1 MGAEQKDHNYS
12 TFKDTYLKYRKVVAE
27 WMLDV
32 CEHFTLHPTTTHAA
46 ICYLDRLQPH
56 EKFSRF
62 EWQMIAISCILMASK
77 YNECEDHVPDLHT
90 LEDITQ
96 QPIPNE
102 TVLQYELWALKRMGW
117 KLNARTAVCF
127 LCSYLRCGIFLES
140 DKARAGDDV
149 SEDDGSPCPSPS
161 VFISETN
168 PEVLTFLDAKA
179 GKLAKKIAAACILD
193 SSYKRFLASDV
204 AIAIVYVIRSQL
216 VEDAWSPELSKLGLP
231 GDPMEVESIGQIVS
245 MIAYA
250 EGVVSADSNRPFIQ
264 VPPRSSKGKEGS
276 NDSPTGVEELG
287 KIHSSSQPVEDRYSH
302 VTSIGSGGASVS
314 PGSKE
319 NRRPEVNAHA

>member
-32 CEHFTLHPTTTHAA
+32 CEYFTLHPTTTHAA

-77 YNECEDHVPDLHT
+77 YNECEDHVPDLST

-96 QPIPNE
+96 QAISNE

-117 KLNARTAVCF
+117 KLNARTPISFV
-127 LCSYLRCGIFLES
+127 CSYLRCGIILDS
-140 DKARAGDDV
+140 DRTRVSDEVTQSVFV
-149 SEDDGSPCPSPS
+149 SETDKD
-161 VFISETN
+161 VFAS
-168 PEVLTFLDAKA
+168 LDTKA
-179 GKLAKKIAAACILD
+179 GKLAKKIAATCILD
-193 SSYKRFLASDV
+193 SSFKRFLASDV

-216 VEDAWSPELSKLGLP
+216 VEEAWRAELSKLGLP
-231 GDPMEVESIGQIVS
+231 EDPMEIETVSQIVEMLS
-245 MIAYA
+245 QTEAA
-250 EGVVSADSNRPFIQ
+250 TVESNRPFIQ
-264 VPPRSSKGKEGS
+264 VPPRGSAEDGKGA
-276 NDSPTGVEELG
+276 NDSPVGVEETAKLG
-287 KIHSSSQPVEDRYSH
+287 SDAPVEDKYSH
-302 VTSIGSGGASVS
+302 VTSIGAGGGKTS
-314 PGSKE
+314 PGRKE
-319 NRRPEVNAHA
+319 NRQPAVNAPCEA